1 MPAKR
6 SLTLALALLLVAAI
20 PVRATTFPEVYVVDT
35 IWAGEN
41 SSSALMNSV
50 RFGNYLYFT
59 ATDNSSGWELWRT
72 NGTTTE
78 RVKDINPTGDSYP
91 GGFAAF
97 GNYLYFVADDG
108 VSGREIWRTD
118 GTAAGTTLLKDI
130 WNESSQPGDPA
141 FAAFGG
147 YLYFA
152 ADDGTGDGIEL
163 WRTDGTANGT
173 ALFKEI
179 FVESAEPSSS
189 NPINFLVAGNYLYFK
204 ADDGDHGAELWRTD
218 GTVGGTIL
226 VKDINVG
233 GQTAQLSSLTALGSY
248 VYFAAFDEANGME
261 LWRSNGTEAGTTLV
275 KNINLGNDGS
285 GHSSPSSFT
294 VFNNS
299 LYFVADDGVTGQEL
313 WRTNGTITTPVADI
327 NSTGSSAPYS
337 FGAFGDWLYF
347 AADDGLSG
355 YELWRTNGTA
365 AGTTLVQEINTG
377 SGGLDSSS
385 PDLFT
390 ALGDYLYFR
399 ANDNGVGK
407 LWRISDQGEIESRV
421 LPGSNPFI
429 GCQCDRAITVLNGR
443 LFMVLY
449 SDETGSEFAYLDEP
463 TFVLPPTNRDGSV
476 WSTALVIL
484 AALTAVAGI
493 GLRLRKGS
501 LAK

>member
-6 SLTLALALLLVAAI
+6 SFTLALALLLVAAI
-20 PVRATTFPEVYVVDT
+20 PARATTFPEIYVVDT

-91 GGFAAF
+91 GNFVTF

-130 WNESSQPGDPA
+130 WNESSQPGYPA
-141 FAAFGG
+141 LTAFGG

-179 FVESAEPSSS
+179 FVESAEPASS
-189 NPINFLVAGNYLYFK
+189 NPIDFRVAGNHLYFK
-204 ADDGDHGAELWRTD
+204 ADDGVHGAELWRTD
-218 GTVGGTIL
+218 GTVEGTNL

-233 GQTAQLSSLTALGSY
+233 SQSADLSFLAAFGSY
-248 VYFAAFDEANGME
+248 VYFAASEEANGRE
-261 LWRSNGTEAGTTLV
+261 LWRSNGTESGTTLV
-275 KNINLGNDGS
+275 KNINLGYGGTS
-285 GHSSPSSFT
+285 GSSPSSLT
-294 VFNNS
+294 VFNNY

-313 WRTNGTITTPVADI
+313 WRTNGTTTTTLVKDI
-327 NSTGSSAPYS
+327 NSTGSSAPYYL
-337 FGAFGDWLYF
+337 GAFGDWLYF

-407 LWRISDQGEIESRV
+407 LWRISDQGEIESKV
-421 LPGSNPFI
+421 LPGTNPFI

-463 TFVLPPTNRDGSV
+463 TFVLPETNRDGSV
-476 WSTALVIL
+476 WGTTIVIL
-484 AALTAVAGI
+484 AALTAAAG
-493 GLRLRKGS
+493 LTVRVREVTR
-501 LAK
+501 A

>member
-6 SLTLALALLLVAAI
+6 ILSAALALLLVAAI
-20 PVRATTFPEVYVVDT
+20 PARATSFPEIYVVDT
-35 IWAGEN
+35 IWAGAN
-41 SSSALMNSV
+41 SSDALMNSV
-50 RFGNYLYFT
+50 RFGNYLYFS

-72 NGTTTE
+72 NGDTTE
-78 RVKDINPTGDSYP
+78 RVKDINLTGDSYP
-91 GGFAAF
+91 GGFVAF
-97 GNYLYFVADDG
+97 GNHLYFVADDG
-108 VSGREIWRTD
+108 VNGDEIWRTD
-118 GTAAGTTLLKDI
+118 GTASGTTLLKDI
-130 WNESSQPGDPA
+130 WNESSQPGRPA
-141 FAAFGG
+141 LSAFGG

-179 FVESAEPSSS
+179 NVESAEPASS
-189 NPINFLVAGNYLYFK
+189 NPFDFLVAGNYLYFK
-204 ADDGDHGAELWRTD
+204 ADDGDHGVELWRTD

-233 GQTAQLSSLTALGSY
+233 GGHASLSPLAAFGSY
-248 VYFAAFDEANGME
+248 VYFAATEDATGSE
-261 LWRSNGTEAGTTLV
+261 LWRSNGIESGTTLV
-275 KNINLGNDGS
+275 KNINLGSAGASD
-285 GHSSPSSFT
+285 SSPSSFT
-294 VFNNS
+294 VFNNY
-299 LYFVADDGVTGQEL
+299 LYFVADNGVTGQEL

-365 AGTTLVQEINTG
+365 AGTTLAQEINTG

-407 LWRISDQGEIESRV
+407 LWRISGQGEIESTV
-421 LPGSNPFI
+421 LPGTNSFI
-429 GCQCDRAITVLNGR
+429 GCQCDRAISVLNGR

-449 SDETGSEFAYLDEP
+449 SDETGSEFAYLNEP
-463 TFVLPPTNRDGSV
+463 TFVLPGTNRDGSA
-476 WSTALVIL
+476 WSTTLVLL
-484 AALTAVAGI
+484 AAVTAVAGI
-493 GLRLRKGS
+493 GLRMPE
-501 LAK
+501 AKRR

>member
-6 SLTLALALLLVAAI
+6 ILSAALALLLVAAI
-20 PVRATTFPEVYVVDT
+20 PARATTFPEVYVVDT

-189 NPINFLVAGNYLYFK
+189 NPIDFLVAGNYLYFK
-204 ADDGDHGAELWRTD
+204 ADDGDHGAELWRTN

-327 NSTGSSAPYS
+327 NTTGSSAPYS

-390 ALGDYLYFR
+390 ALGDFLYFR

-407 LWRISDQGEIESRV
+407 LWRISDQGEIESKV
-421 LPGSNPFI
+421 LPGTNPFI

-449 SDETGSEFAYLDEP
+449 ADETGSEFAYLDEP

-476 WSTALVIL
+476 WITALVLL
-484 AALTAVAGI
+484 AVVTAAAGLTVRVREVKRA
-493 GLRLRKGS
+493 
-501 LAK
+501 

>member
-6 SLTLALALLLVAAI
+6 ILSAALALLLVAAI
-20 PVRATTFPEVYVVDT
+20 PARATSFPEIYVVDT
-35 IWAGEN
+35 IWAGTD

-72 NGTTTE
+72 NGDTTE
-78 RVKDINPTGDSYP
+78 RVKDINLTGDSYP
-91 GGFAAF
+91 GGLVAF
-97 GNYLYFVADDG
+97 GNHLYFVADDG

-118 GTAAGTTLLKDI
+118 GTASGTTLLKDI

-141 FAAFGG
+141 LSAFGG

-179 FVESAEPSSS
+179 NVESAEPASS
-189 NPINFLVAGNYLYFK
+189 NPFDFLVAGNYLYFK
-204 ADDGDHGAELWRTD
+204 ADDGDHGVELWRTD

-226 VKDINVG
+226 VKDVNVG
-233 GQTAQLSSLTALGSY
+233 GGNASISPLAAFGSY
-248 VYFAAFDEANGME
+248 VYFAATEEA
-261 LWRSNGTEAGTTLV
+261 
-275 KNINLGNDGS
+275 
-285 GHSSPSSFT
+285 
-294 VFNNS
+294 
-299 LYFVADDGVTGQEL
+299 
-313 WRTNGTITTPVADI
+313 
-327 NSTGSSAPYS
+327 TGS
-337 FGAFGDWLYF
+337 
-347 AADDGLSG
+347 
-355 YELWRTNGTA
+355 ELWRTNGTA

-377 SGGLDSSS
+377 SGGLDSAS

-407 LWRISDQGEIESRV
+407 LWRISGQGEIESRV
-421 LPGSNPFI
+421 LPGTNSFI
-429 GCQCDRAITVLNGR
+429 GCQCDRAISVLNSR

-449 SDETGSEFAYLDEP
+449 SDETGSEFSYLDEP
-463 TFVLPPTNRDGSV
+463 TFVLPGTNRDGSA
-476 WSTALVIL
+476 WSMALVIL
-484 AALTAVAGI
+484 AAVTAVAGI
-493 GLRLRKGS
+493 GLRMRGVRRS
-501 LAK
+501 